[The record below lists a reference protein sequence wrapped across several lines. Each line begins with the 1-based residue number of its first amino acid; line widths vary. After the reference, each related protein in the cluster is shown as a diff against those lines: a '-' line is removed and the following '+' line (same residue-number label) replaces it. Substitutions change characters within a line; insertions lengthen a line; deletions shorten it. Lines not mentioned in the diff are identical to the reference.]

1 MKVSIIVPVRN
12 EEDSIRALLDC
23 LLGQTLRPDE
33 IVITDG
39 GSTDRTREIIDEYI
53 NRGEPIQLIRE
64 QAALPGRGRN
74 IAIAHSSFEWL
85 AFTDAGIRPDK
96 EWLAEL
102 VNRAK
107 EKAVDV
113 VYGAWEPVTDSFF
126 EECAAIAYVPPPS
139 RRGDALI
146 RPRFIASSLMRRS
159 VWDSVGGF
167 PEHLRSAEDLL
178 FMNKVA
184 EAGFRIASAP
194 KANVLWS
201 LQPTATLTFARFVSY
216 SRNNIRAG
224 LWTRWQAAIFS
235 RYFLLMLAALPALI
249 VGPRWLYL
257 LPFLWLIMLIARGVV
272 AIWRNR
278 RCYPASLAR
287 NIMRL
292 LVLVQ
297 VIAVLDAAAWVG
309 SLQWLFLDRL
319 SVDARAQ
326 EWGGSI
332 VTVPNDGSSTGHLP
346 STMDARPRG
355 LSLFPVDGRTEELPR
370 GAYDGKISVIIPVRN
385 EENSIRPLLDSL
397 LSQTLLP
404 TEIVIADGGSTDS
417 TPEIVLEYFKQGLP
431 VHLVRGGPALPGRGR
446 NLAAAKASCEWLAFT
461 DGGVVPEPNWLEL
474 LARGAVTEQQAAVVY
489 GSYEPITST
498 LFTECAA
505 IAYVPPPVERD
516 GASLRPRS
524 IVSALMRREVWEGV
538 GGFPEHLR
546 SAEDLLFMNRVEVE
560 GFRTVYSPG
569 AVVHW
574 NLQPSLGKTFRRFLA
589 YSISNIQAGLWR
601 SWQAAIFKRYGVLFA
616 MGVSALAFGRWS
628 LLLTAA
634 VWLLMLGTRAG
645 SAIWRNRKCYPA
657 GFGHNVLRSLV
668 IMSILATLDTAAL
681 IGSVQWLLRKK
692 LHPAMRM
699 AHGS

>member
-1 MKVSIIVPVRN
+1 
-12 EEDSIRALLDC
+12 
-23 LLGQTLRPDE
+23 
-33 IVITDG
+33 
-39 GSTDRTREIIDEYI
+39 
-53 NRGEPIQLIRE
+53 
-64 QAALPGRGRN
+64 
-74 IAIAHSSFEWL
+74 
-85 AFTDAGIRPDK
+85 
-96 EWLAEL
+96 
-102 VNRAK
+102 
-107 EKAVDV
+107 
-113 VYGAWEPVTDSFF
+113 
-126 EECAAIAYVPPPS
+126 
-139 RRGDALI
+139 
-146 RPRFIASSLMRRS
+146 MRRV
-159 VWDSVGGF
+159 VWESVGGF

-194 KANVLWS
+194 KANVRWS
-201 LQPTATLTFARFVSY
+201 LQPTATLTFRRFVSY

-235 RYFLLMLAALPALI
+235 RYFLLLLAALPAFV
-249 VGPRWLYL
+249 VGPRWLL
-257 LPFLWLIMLIARGVV
+257 VLPFLWLFMLIARGLV

-278 RCYPASLAR
+278 RCYPASLPR
-287 NIMRL
+287 HVMRL

-319 SVDARAQ
+319 TGETRA
-326 EWGGSI
+326 EDWGASI
-332 VTVPNDGSSTGHLP
+332 VMVPTDGFMTGHLP
-346 STMDARPRG
+346 SA
-355 LSLFPVDGRTEELPR
+355 VDGRVALPAFPVAR
-370 GAYDGKISVIIPVRN
+370 DTAVLPKGAYDGRISVIIPVRN

-431 VHLVRGGPALPGRGR
+431 VQLVRGGPALPGRGR

-461 DGGVVPEPNWLEL
+461 DGGVVPEPNWLES
-474 LARGAVTEQQAAVVY
+474 LARGAVTEQHAAVVY

-505 IAYVPPPVERD
+505 IAYVPPPVEKD

-524 IVSALMRREVWEGV
+524 IVSALMRRDVWQRV

-546 SAEDLLFMNRVEVE
+546 SAEDLLFMNRVEGE

-601 SWQAAIFKRYGVLFA
+601 RWQSAIFKRYGVLFA
-616 MGVSALAFGRWS
+616 MGLSALAFGRWA

-645 SAIWRNRKCYPA
+645 SAIWRNRKCYRA
-657 GFGHNVLRSLV
+657 GVGRNVLRLLV
-668 IMSILATLDTAAL
+668 IMSILVTLDAAAL

-692 LHPAMRM
+692 LHPTMRM